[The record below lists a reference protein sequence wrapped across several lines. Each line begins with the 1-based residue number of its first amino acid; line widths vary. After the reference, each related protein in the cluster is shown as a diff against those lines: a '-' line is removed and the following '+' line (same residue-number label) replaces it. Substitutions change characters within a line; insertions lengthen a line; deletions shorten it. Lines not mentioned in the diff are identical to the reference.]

1 MLRPAGQFR
10 IFDDRILTFVGS
22 TAGDRPN
29 TRRRAAML
37 SSQVLGMC
45 YCRCI
50 LQLPAVVELDLET
63 IVASLARC
71 CSTTPPETSRAYQRR
86 SERQQRCCSG

>member
-10 IFDDRILTFVGS
+10 KIFDDRILTFVGS

-50 LQLPAVVELDLET
+50 LQLPAVVELD
-63 IVASLARC
+63 RND
-71 CSTTPPETSRAYQRR
+71 RR
-86 SERQQRCCSG
+86 QPSPVLQHYPTGDLTRLPAPL